1 VIWCLDYG
9 LAKGNDAANVGCCRL
24 STCSTPAMTGGLQVP
39 NAKDEAMQD
48 PPILCQGIELD
59 AIRVRPPARDH
70 AAAQLRCAEIV
81 CCVCLVR

>member
-1 VIWCLDYG
+1 
-9 LAKGNDAANVGCCRL
+9 
-24 STCSTPAMTGGLQVP
+24 VP